1 MSIGR
6 TLSFCAALAATAPAL
21 AADGADAGASRLVRQ
36 GLAVEFSAAPL
47 AGAAALSEG
56 DFAELRFRI
65 TEEATGKP
73 VRGLA
78 PGAWMDMADV
88 IRNKEGAEQKSCKD
102 KIALYLKGVVGIRP
116 MVDLNSYYVVA
127 MNQDASLTVIDP
139 TVSMAGRTST
149 LAQIA
154 LASAGA
160 DWAQSADGTRLF
172 VTMPAVGKVAVID
185 TERFRA
191 EASVPAGPV
200 PTRAVLQPDGRYLW
214 IGNNAREPGRGG
226 VTVIDAET
234 LKQAATLATGAGH
247 HEIAVS
253 EDSRHALVTNREEGT
268 ATLIDVRTL
277 RRVRDYRIGGVP
289 IAAAYSPL
297 SKAFYVADARGGA
310 IHVLRPDA
318 AAAAE
323 RISLR
328 AGLGPMRFTPDG
340 RFLLALNPTEDAVH
354 VIDAATNRA
363 VHEIHVQ
370 GQPFQVAFTRA
381 FAYVRALGSERVSM
395 IDLGT
400 LGPGRSPAVL
410 SFAAGALP
418 PKAGG
423 DVALASAMAPA
434 AGEAGAL
441 VVSPA
446 EGATYFYMEGMNA
459 TSSSYK
465 AYGSAARAVT
475 VVDRALREVEPGV
488 YGSKVKLPAAG
499 RYDVAFSLDSPR
511 LLHCFSATAE
521 ENPALAASRQGY
533 DVEFLL
539 DSRDVATGGSVPFR
553 FRVVD
558 RRSGKPVSGLAD
570 LRVRQFL
577 STGRDRSEA
586 AAVERGDGIYEAEL
600 AFPAAGTYY
609 VHVLSAALASDGG
622 SPPFIGV
629 RARDALK
636 SAAAPGAVVR

>member
-1 MSIGR
+1 MSIAR
-6 TLSFCAALAATAPAL
+6 TLVISTALAAAAPAL
-21 AADGADAGASRLVRQ
+21 AADGMGADASRLVRQ

-56 DFAELRFRI
+56 EFAELRFRI

-116 MVDLNSYYVVA
+116 MVDLNSYYVVV
-127 MNQDASLTVIDP
+127 MNQDASLAVIDP

-149 LAQIA
+149 LAQIP

-172 VTMPAVGKVAVID
+172 VTMPASGKLAVID

-191 EASVPAGPV
+191 EASVPAGSA

-214 IGNNAREPGRGG
+214 IGNNARDPARSG
-226 VTVIDAET
+226 VTVIDADT
-234 LKQAATLATGAGH
+234 LKVAATLATGAGH

-253 EDSRHALVTNREEGT
+253 EDSRYALATNRDDGT
-268 ATLIDVRTL
+268 ATLVDVRTL

-289 IAAAYSPL
+289 IAVGYSPV

-318 AAAAE
+318 DATAA
-323 RISLR
+323 RIALR
-328 AGLGPMRFTPDG
+328 PGLGPMRFTPDG
-340 RFLLALNPTEDAVH
+340 RFLLALNPAEDLVH
-354 VIDAATNRA
+354 VIDAATNGA
-363 VHEIHVQ
+363 VHELHVQ

-400 LGPGRSPAVL
+400 LGAGRTPAVL

-423 DVALASAMAPA
+423 ELALASAIAPA

-488 YGSKVKLPAAG
+488 YASKVKLPAAG
-499 RYDVAFSLDSPR
+499 RYDVAFSLDAPR

-521 ENPALAASRQGY
+521 ENPALAAARQGY
-533 DVEFLL
+533 EVEFLL
-539 DSRDVATGGSVPFR
+539 DGRDVATARAVPFR

-558 RRSGKPVSGLAD
+558 RRTGKPVPGLAD
-570 LRVRQFL
+570 VRVRRFQ
-577 STGRDRSEA
+577 STGRDRDEVA
-586 AAVERGDGIYEAEL
+586 ARERGDGVYEADVT
-600 AFPAAGTYY
+600 FPVAGTYY
-609 VHVLSAALASDGG
+609 VHVLSAALAGDDRN
-622 SPPFIGV
+622 PPFIGV
-629 RARDALK
+629 RARDALT
-636 SAAAPGAVVR
+636 SAAAR

>member
-1 MSIGR
+1 MSTRR
-6 TLSFCAALAATAPAL
+6 TWALCTALVAAAPAL
-21 AADGADAGASRLVRQ
+21 AADGTAADASRLVRQ
-36 GLAVEFSAAPL
+36 GLAVEFNAAPL
-47 AGAAALSEG
+47 AGAAALAEG

-116 MVDLNSYYVVA
+116 MVDLNSYYVVV
-127 MNQDASLTVIDP
+127 MNHDASLTVIDP

-149 LAQIA
+149 LAQVA
-154 LASAGA
+154 LASPGA
-160 DWAQSADGTRLF
+160 DWTQSADGTRLF

-191 EASVPAGPV
+191 EASVPAGSM

-226 VTVIDAET
+226 VTVIDADT
-234 LKQAATLATGAGH
+234 LKVAATLATGAGH
-247 HEIAVS
+247 HEIVVS
-253 EDSRHALVTNREEGT
+253 EDSRHALATNRDDGT
-268 ATLIDVRTL
+268 ATLVDVRTL
-277 RRVRDYRIGGVP
+277 RRLRDYRIGGVP
-289 IAAAYSPL
+289 IAAAYSAV

-310 IHVLRPDA
+310 IHVLRPDTDA
-318 AAAAE
+318 AAA
-323 RISLR
+323 RIALR
-328 AGLGPMRFTPDG
+328 PGLGPMRFTPDG
-340 RFLLALNPTEDAVH
+340 RFLLALNPSEDLVH

-363 VHEIHVQ
+363 VHELHVQ

-400 LGPGRSPAVL
+400 LGAGRSPSVL

-423 DVALASAMAPA
+423 DVALASAIAPA

-465 AYGSAARAVT
+465 AFGSAARAVT
-475 VVDRALREVEPGV
+475 VVDRSLREVEPGV
-488 YGSKVKLPAAG
+488 YASKVKLPAAG

-511 LLHCFSATAE
+511 LLHCFSATAD
-521 ENPALAASRQGY
+521 ENPALAASRQGH

-539 DSRDVATGGSVPFR
+539 DSRDVATGQPLPLR

-558 RRSGKPVSGLAD
+558 RRSGKPVTGLAD
-570 LRVRQFL
+570 VRVRRFQ
-577 STGRDRSEA
+577 STGRDRSETT
-586 AAVERGDGIYEAEL
+586 AVERGDGVYEAEL

-609 VHVLSAALASDGG
+609 VHVLSAALAGDDRN
-622 SPPFIGV
+622 PPFIGI
-629 RARDALK
+629 RARDAVK
-636 SAAAPGAVVR
+636 SAAAPGAALH